1 MELRNMLSAGQINSR
16 QYAAA
21 LWLRCTQ
28 RLASRDPHAIA
39 DDAARSAIGA
49 ARRDYRQARNALG
62 RYTGPL
68 CDVVCHGLPP
78 VELAALRAGL
88 DRLVEWRQI

>member
-1 MELRNMLSAGQINSR
+1 MDLKDMLSAGHLTPS

-21 LWLRCTQ
+21 LWLRSTH
-28 RLASRDPHAIA
+28 RLAGRDPHAIA
-39 DDAARSAIGA
+39 DDAARSAVGA

-68 CDVVCHGLPP
+68 CDVVCHGMPP
-78 VELAALRAGL
+78 AELAALRAGL